1 MRLET
6 LDNSSLDR
14 IPRTL
19 HSSLPLTVHLRCYLR
34 LKSLSERVFG
44 LIFHSI
50 LKFFS
55 FGLPRS
61 KMSSSSS
68 SSSFSLLLAT
78 CYRYFFT
85 IFLFLLLL
93 LVSVLRERDRE
104 RENERERASVRLLPF
119 FEKFLHEI
127 FIFRRLPNSDFDE
140 KASVVTYKTTD
151 DETRV
156 NDRYAVANFF
166 SDVIGRRA
174 SATKRTEER
183 VVFMLFLLLLVEKT
197 EDDCASS

>member
-1 MRLET
+1 MLPERNGREYPRILVSPPLWMTRMRLET

-68 SSSFSLLLAT
+68 SSFSLLLET

-85 IFLFLLLL
+85 IFFFLLL
-93 LVSVLRERDRE
+93 LVSVLRERDT
-104 RENERERASVRLLPF
+104 RENDVFCLFF
-119 FEKFLHEI
+119 FEKFLHK
-127 FIFRRLPNSDFDE
+127 NS
-140 KASVVTYKTTD
+140 
-151 DETRV
+151 
-156 NDRYAVANFF
+156 FF
-166 SDVIGRRA
+166 
-174 SATKRTEER
+174 
-183 VVFMLFLLLLVEKT
+183 VVFRIRISTKKHQWSRTKQRTTRLV
-197 EDDCASS
+197 